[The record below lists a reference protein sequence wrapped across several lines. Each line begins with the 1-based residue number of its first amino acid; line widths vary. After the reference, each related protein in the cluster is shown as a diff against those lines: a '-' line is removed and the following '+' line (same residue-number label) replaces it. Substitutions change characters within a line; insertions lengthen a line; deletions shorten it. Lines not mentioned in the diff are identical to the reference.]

1 MQKSMTAAILLV
13 AASGVQAAEPY
24 KPSADAIRAHIT
36 FLADDAMR
44 GREAGSPEYE
54 IAAAYVASRFIEYG
68 LKPAGDAG
76 SYLQKVAMTTY
87 VPSEGRITL
96 APRGGGAAVPLVFGD
111 DYIPGG
117 TPLSP
122 TVKLDAPL
130 VFAGFGVV
138 APGYKQDDYRGLDVK
153 GKIVVILAGAPKW
166 FQGEERAHYGNAVT
180 KRMAAAAHGA
190 AGVITVY
197 TPTRQTVS
205 PFERLKLNWSET
217 AMAWTD
223 KAGKPWFP
231 GGSVAPIATIGLS
244 GAAKL
249 FAGAPTSL
257 DQVMA
262 AAESATAVKM
272 PRFALPMRASVELT
286 NKIGTGTSSNVAGMI
301 EGSDP
306 KLKNEVVVLSGHL
319 DHEGVG
325 AAQNGDTIYNGAM
338 DNASGIATMLEV
350 AHAFKHDGVR
360 PKRSVMFLAV
370 TAEEKGLVGADYFA
384 HNPTVPKGSL
394 VANVNLDMP
403 ILSYDFTDIIAFGA
417 DRSTIGGAVKRAAD
431 SLGLAVTPDPTP
443 DQGIFTRSDH
453 YRFVQQGV
461 PSVFLKTGPANGGAE
476 ADKLFRTTRYHRP
489 NDDLTQTID
498 YAAGAK
504 FALVNYAIAKEL
516 ADTPDRPR
524 WNKGDFFGTQFGGFG
539 AK

>member
-1 MQKSMTAAILLV
+1 MNRMMV
-13 AASGVQAAEPY
+13 AGLALMIAGSAQAEPY
-24 KPSADAIRAHIT
+24 KPSADAIRAHIA

-44 GREAGSPEYE
+44 GREAGSPEYD

-68 LKPAGDAG
+68 LKPAGDSG

-87 VPSEGRITL
+87 VPSEGRIALT
-96 APRGGGAAVPLVFGD
+96 PRGGSAQPLLFGE

-117 TPLSP
+117 TPL
-122 TVKLDAPL
+122 TAEVRLDAPL

-138 APGYKQDDYRGLDVK
+138 APGYKQDDYKSLDVK
-153 GKIVVILAGAPKW
+153 GKIVVVLAGAPKW
-166 FQGEERAHYGNAVT
+166 FQGEERAHYGNATT
-180 KRMAAAAHGA
+180 KRLAAAARGA
-190 AGVITVY
+190 TGIITLY
-197 TPTRQTVS
+197 TPTRQSVS
-205 PFERLKLNWSET
+205 PFERLKLNWKET
-217 AMAWTD
+217 AMVWTD
-223 KAGKPWFP
+223 AAGKPWFP
-231 GGSVAPIATIGLS
+231 GGSTAPIATIGLA
-244 GAAKL
+244 GGAKL
-249 FAGAPTSL
+249 FAGAPTGI
-257 DQVMA
+257 DAVMA
-262 AAESATAVKM
+262 AAESQTPVAM
-272 PRFALPMRASVELT
+272 PRFALPMRISVDLQ
-286 NKIGTGTSSNVAGMI
+286 NRIGTGSSSNVAGVI

-306 KLKNEVVVLSGHL
+306 KLKSEVIVLSGHL
-319 DHEGVG
+319 DHVGVG

-350 AHAFKHDGVR
+350 AHAFKHDGIR
-360 PKRSVMFLAV
+360 PKRTVMFLAV

-384 HNPTVPKGSL
+384 QNPTVPKGSI

-431 SLGLAVTPDPTP
+431 SLGLAVTPDPDP

-461 PSVFLKTGPANGGAE
+461 PSVFLKTGPANGGAA

-489 NDDLTQTID
+489 NDDLSQAID

-504 FALVNYAIAKEL
+504 FAAVNYAIAKEL
-516 ADTPDRPR
+516 ADVAERPR
-524 WNKGDFFGTQFGGFG
+524 WNRGDFFGTLFNGAG

>member
-1 MQKSMTAAILLV
+1 MKNSMV
-13 AASGVQAAEPY
+13 AAFALVVAGGALAEPY
-24 KPSADAIRAHIT
+24 KPSADAIRAHIA

-54 IAAAYVASRFIEYG
+54 IAASYVASRFVEYG

-87 VPSEGRITL
+87 VPSEGRIAL
-96 APRGGGAAVPLVFGD
+96 NPRSGGSGAPLVFGE

-117 TPLSP
+117 SP
-122 TVKLDAPL
+122 IAAEVKLDAPL

-138 APGYKQDDYRGLDVK
+138 APGYKQDDYQGLDVK
-153 GKIVVILAGAPKW
+153 GKIVVVLAGAPKW
-166 FQGEERAHYGNAVT
+166 FQGEERAHYGNGTT

-190 AGVITVY
+190 VGLITLY
-197 TPTRQTVS
+197 TPTRQAVA
-205 PFERLKLNWSET
+205 PFERLKLNWNET

-223 KAGKPWFP
+223 AAGKPWFP
-231 GGSVAPIATIGLS
+231 GGTATPIATVGMA
-244 GAAKL
+244 GAAKM
-249 FAGAPTSL
+249 FAGAPVAL
-257 DQVMA
+257 EQVMA
-262 AAESATAVKM
+262 AAESASAVKM
-272 PRFALPMRASVELT
+272 PRFALPMRARVDLQ
-286 NKIGTGTSSNVAGMI
+286 NRIGTGASSNVAGLI

-306 KLKNEVVVLSGHL
+306 KLKDEVVVLSGHL

-384 HNPTVPKGSL
+384 HNPTVPKRSI

-417 DRSTIGGAVKRAAD
+417 DRSTIGGAVQRAAS
-431 SLGLAVTPDPTP
+431 SLGLGVTADPDP

-461 PSVFLKTGPANGGAE
+461 PSVFLKTGPANGGAA

-489 NDDLTQTID
+489 NDDLSQPID

-504 FALVNYAIAKEL
+504 FAAVNYAIAREL
-516 ADTPDRPR
+516 ADVAERPR
-524 WNKGDFFGTQFGGFG
+524 WHKGDFFGRQFGGYG

>member
-1 MQKSMTAAILLV
+1 MNRMMAAICVLTI
-13 AASGVQAAEPY
+13 AGGAQAEPY
-24 KPSADAIRAHIT
+24 KPSADAIRAHIA

-54 IAAAYVASRFIEYG
+54 IAASYVASRFIEYG
-68 LKPAGDAG
+68 LKPAGDPG

-87 VPSEGRITL
+87 VPGEGRITL
-96 APRGGGAAVPLVFGD
+96 APHGGGAAVPLLFGD
-111 DYIPGG
+111 DYITGG

-122 TVKLDAPL
+122 EVKLDAPL

-138 APGYKQDDYRGLDVK
+138 APGYKHDDFKRLDVK
-153 GKIVVILAGAPKW
+153 GKIVVVLAGAPKW
-166 FQGEERAHYGNAVT
+166 FQGEERAHYGNGTT
-180 KRMAAAAHGA
+180 KGLAAAARGA
-190 AGVITVY
+190 AGLITLY
-197 TPTRQTVS
+197 TPTRQSVS
-205 PFERLKLNWSET
+205 PFERLKLNWNET
-217 AMAWTD
+217 AMTWTD
-223 KAGKPWFP
+223 AAGKPWFP
-231 GGSVAPIATIGLS
+231 GGSATPVATIGLA
-244 GAAKL
+244 GGAKL
-249 FAGAPTSL
+249 FAGSPTSL

-262 AAESATAVKM
+262 AAESKTPVAM
-272 PRFALPMRASVELT
+272 PRFALPMRASIELKNT
-286 NKIGTGTSSNVAGMI
+286 LGQGSSSNVAGMI

-306 KLKNEVVVLSGHL
+306 TLKSEVVVLSGHL

-325 AAQNGDTIYNGAM
+325 AAQDGDTIYNGAM

-350 AHAFKHDGVR
+350 AHAFKHDGGR

-384 HNPTVPKGSL
+384 RNPTVPKASI

-403 ILSYDFTDIIAFGA
+403 ILSYDFTDIVAFGA

-431 SLGLAVTPDPTP
+431 SLGLAVTPDPDP

-461 PSVFLKTGPANGGAE
+461 PSVFLKTGPANGGAA
-476 ADKLFRTTRYHRP
+476 ADKLFRSTRYHRP
-489 NDDLTQTID
+489 NDDLSQPID
-498 YAAGAK
+498 YAAGAR
-504 FALVNYAIAKEL
+504 FAAVNYAIAREL
-516 ADTPDRPR
+516 ADTPQRPR
-524 WNKGDFFGTQFGGFG
+524 WNKGDFFGTLFDGFG

>member
-1 MQKSMTAAILLV
+1 MNRMMV
-13 AASGVQAAEPY
+13 AGLALMIAGGAQAEPY
-24 KPSADAIRAHIT
+24 KPSADAIRAHIA

-44 GREAGSPEYE
+44 GREAGSPEYD

-76 SYLQKVAMTTY
+76 SYLQKIAMTTY
-87 VPSEGRITL
+87 VPSEGRIAL
-96 APRGGGAAVPLVFGD
+96 VPRGGTAQPLLFGE

-117 TPLSP
+117 TPLAP
-122 TVKLDAPL
+122 EVKLDAPL

-153 GKIVVILAGAPKW
+153 GKIVVVLAGAPKW
-166 FQGEERAHYGNAVT
+166 FQGEERAHYGNATT
-180 KRMAAAAHGA
+180 KRLAAAAHGA
-190 AGVITVY
+190 AGIITLY
-197 TPTRQTVS
+197 TPTRQSVS
-205 PFERLKLNWSET
+205 PFERLKLNWQET
-217 AMAWTD
+217 AMVWTD
-223 KAGKPWFP
+223 AAGKPWFP
-231 GGSVAPIATIGLS
+231 GGSTAPIATLGLA
-244 GAAKL
+244 GGAKL

-257 DQVMA
+257 DAVMA
-262 AAESATAVKM
+262 AAESPTPVAM
-272 PRFALPMRASVELT
+272 PRFALPMRASVALQ
-286 NKIGTGTSSNVAGMI
+286 NRIGTGSSSNVAGMI

-306 KLKNEVVVLSGHL
+306 RLKGEIVVLSGHL

-350 AHAFKHDGVR
+350 AHAFKHDGIR

-384 HNPTVPKGSL
+384 QNPTVPKGSI

-431 SLGLAVTPDPTP
+431 SLGLTVTPDPDP

-461 PSVFLKTGPANGGAE
+461 PSVFLKTGPANGGAA

-489 NDDLTQTID
+489 NDDLSQPID

-504 FALVNYAIAKEL
+504 FAAVNYAIAKEL
-516 ADTPDRPR
+516 ADVAERPR
-524 WNKGDFFGTQFGGFG
+524 WNRGDFFGTLFNGVG
-539 AK
+539 AR